1 MGHAVRRDV
10 RRRVPDQREEAEVSK
25 PINWAPLN
33 DKIFEMFYEGGN
45 VNFIDLCA
53 GIGGFRLGFEQ
64 AGFEC
69 IGFAERDK
77 FARKSYEAMY
87 DTEDEWTARDIADL
101 RSGDIPQ
108 SDVWT
113 FGFPCQDIS
122 IAGKRAGLSGER
134 SGIFYKILE
143 LVKGKDPEDKPTFLV
158 AENVKNLL
166 SIDAGRG
173 FKEVLAEMDEAGYDA
188 EWKVFNSKD
197 YGTPQNR
204 ERVYLVGHLRDR
216 GRREVFHSEYDQG
229 NDVQI
234 KAVAKLDVKNLE
246 MHKNVY
252 DTSGVAPCVTS
263 NFEKGSATKII
274 VSGELDIKSLEM
286 LKRVY
291 SPEGISPA
299 LNTCQGGSRQPKIN
313 TDDYLIRKLTPR
325 ECFRLQGFPDE
336 LFDKAQAVNSESQLY
351 KQAGNAVTV
360 NVARHVAECIMRSE
374 INHL

>member
-1 MGHAVRRDV
+1 M
-10 RRRVPDQREEAEVSK
+10 
-25 PINWAPLN
+25 
-33 DKIFEMFYEGGN
+33 
-45 VNFIDLCA
+45 NFIDLCA

-143 LVKGKDPEDKPTFLV
+143 LVKGKSPEDKPTFLV

-188 EWKVFNSKD
+188 EWKLFNSKD

-263 NFEKGSATKII
+263 NFAKGYATKII

>member
-1 MGHAVRRDV
+1 M
-10 RRRVPDQREEAEVSK
+10 
-25 PINWAPLN
+25 
-33 DKIFEMFYEGGN
+33 
-45 VNFIDLCA
+45 NFIDLCA

-87 DTEDEWTARDIADL
+87 DTEDEWTAWDIADL

-108 SDVWT
+108 SDVWA

-143 LVKGKDPEDKPTFLV
+143 LVKGKDPEDKPAFLV

-188 EWKVFNSKD
+188 EWKLFNSKD

-216 GRREVFHSEYDQG
+216 GRREVFHSEYDQC
-229 NDVQI
+229 NDVKI

-252 DTSGVAPCVTS
+252 DTSGVAPCVTA
-263 NFEKGSATKII
+263 NFMKGSATKI
-274 VSGELDIKSLEM
+274 M
-286 LKRVY
+286 
-291 SPEGISPA
+291 

>member
-1 MGHAVRRDV
+1 MNKR
-10 RRRVPDQREEAEVSK
+10 
-25 PINWAPLN
+25 
-33 DKIFEMFYEGGN
+33 GN
-45 VNFIDLCA
+45 VKFIDLCA

-101 RSGDIPQ
+101 RSGDIPHA
-108 SDVWT
+108 DVWT

-143 LVKGKDPEDKPTFLV
+143 LVKGKSPKDKPAFLV

-173 FKEVLAEMDEAGYDA
+173 FKEVLAEMDDAGYDA
-188 EWKVFNSKD
+188 EWKLFNSKD
-197 YGTPQNR
+197 YGVPQNR
-204 ERVYLVGHLRDR
+204 ERVYIVGHIRDR
-216 GRREVFHSEYDQG
+216 GRREVFSTG
-229 NDVQI
+229 NDQSNPVRLTPVI
-234 KAVAKLDVKNLE
+234 KADIRDYS
-246 MHKNVY
+246 MHKQIF
-252 DTSGVAPCVTS
+252 SVAGISPCITAGCA
-263 NFEKGSATKII
+263 KGHSPKII
-274 VSGELDIKSLEM
+274 VSGTVDINNFECN
-286 LKRVY
+286 KRYY
-291 SPEGISPA
+291 STRGISPTV
-299 LNTCQGGSRQPKIN
+299 NTFARGGSKTKI
-313 TDDYLIRKLTPR
+313 DIGGRIRVLTPR

-336 LFDKAQAVNSESQLY
+336 LFDKAKNVNSNFQLY

-374 INHL
+374 INHE

>member
-1 MGHAVRRDV
+1 M
-10 RRRVPDQREEAEVSK
+10 
-25 PINWAPLN
+25 
-33 DKIFEMFYEGGN
+33 
-45 VNFIDLCA
+45 
-53 GIGGFRLGFEQ
+53 
-64 AGFEC
+64 
-69 IGFAERDK
+69 
-77 FARKSYEAMY
+77 
-87 DTEDEWTARDIADL
+87 
-101 RSGDIPQ
+101 
-108 SDVWT
+108 
-113 FGFPCQDIS
+113 
-122 IAGKRAGLSGER
+122 
-134 SGIFYKILE
+134 
-143 LVKGKDPEDKPTFLV
+143 
-158 AENVKNLL
+158 
-166 SIDAGRG
+166 
-173 FKEVLAEMDEAGYDA
+173 
-188 EWKVFNSKD
+188 
-197 YGTPQNR
+197 
-204 ERVYLVGHLRDR
+204 YLVGHLRDR

>member
-1 MGHAVRRDV
+1 M
-10 RRRVPDQREEAEVSK
+10 
-25 PINWAPLN
+25 
-33 DKIFEMFYEGGN
+33 
-45 VNFIDLCA
+45 NFIDLCA

-122 IAGKRAGLSGER
+122 TAGKLAGLSGER
-134 SGIFYKILE
+134 SRIFYKILE
-143 LVKGKDPEDKPTFLV
+143 LVKGKDPEDKPAFLV

-188 EWKVFNSKD
+188 EWKLFNSKD

-234 KAVAKLDVKNLE
+234 KAVAKLDVKDLE

-263 NFEKGSATKII
+263 NFAKGSATKII

-286 LKRVY
+286 LKMVY
-291 SPEGISPA
+291 SPDRISPS

>member
-1 MGHAVRRDV
+1 M
-10 RRRVPDQREEAEVSK
+10 
-25 PINWAPLN
+25 
-33 DKIFEMFYEGGN
+33 
-45 VNFIDLCA
+45 NFIDLCA

-122 IAGKRAGLSGER
+122 IAGKLAGLSGER
-134 SGIFYKILE
+134 SRIFYKILE
-143 LVKGKDPEDKPTFLV
+143 LVKGKDPEDKPAFLV

-166 SIDAGRG
+166 SIDAGWG

-188 EWKVFNSKD
+188 EWKLFNSKD

-234 KAVAKLDVKNLE
+234 KAVAKLDVKDLE

-263 NFEKGSATKII
+263 NFAKGSATKII

-286 LKRVY
+286 LKMVY
-291 SPEGISPA
+291 SPDRISPS